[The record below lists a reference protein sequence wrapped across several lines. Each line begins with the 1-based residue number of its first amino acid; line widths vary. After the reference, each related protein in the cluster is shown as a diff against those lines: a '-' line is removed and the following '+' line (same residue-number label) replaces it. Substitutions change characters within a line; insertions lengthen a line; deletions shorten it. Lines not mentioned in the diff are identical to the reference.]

1 MKGLKP
7 KLLEPLLE
15 KYRYLIDSFTWIPF
29 DLSKI
34 DHLRI
39 RKMEVS
45 NFVDRTFETNVY
57 GVQPTIF
64 ETSNKEF
71 INADCSGIIR
81 KLYKQSETYQ
91 VGISSFIPFQDRR
104 EVALKTF
111 SQI

>member
-15 KYRYLIDSFTWIPF
+15 KYGYLIDSFTWIPF

-64 ETSNKEF
+64 ETSNNEF
-71 INADCSGIIR
+71 LHADSSQIIQ
-81 KLYKQSETYQ
+81 KLYRQSETYQ
-91 VGISSFIPFQDRR
+91 VGIGSFINLVSRH
-104 EVALKTF
+104 
-111 SQI
+111 